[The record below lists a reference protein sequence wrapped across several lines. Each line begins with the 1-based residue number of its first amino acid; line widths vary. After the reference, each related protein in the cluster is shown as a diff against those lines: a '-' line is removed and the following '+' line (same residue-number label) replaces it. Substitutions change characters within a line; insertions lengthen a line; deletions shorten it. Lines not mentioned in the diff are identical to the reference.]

1 MTTFAAVT
9 APALGP
15 SWLDPNYLFTTYGA
29 AFFGIAL
36 VFVFIECG
44 LLFPFLPGDSL
55 LFAIGLF
62 IASGKPHLPSLGVAL
77 VALTAA
83 AFLGNVVG
91 YELGR
96 VAGVP
101 LYERDGRLV
110 KRKYLDQSRAFF
122 DKHGSK
128 ALVIG
133 RFVPLVRTFI
143 TLVAGASRMPRRHFF
158 AGSAI
163 GAVLWVLVVTLL
175 GYFLGSAFP
184 AIGKNLDVAIVV
196 IVVLSLVP
204 VALEWWRHRRT
215 VDQAVKQDLHPD
227 NDDDI

>member
-1 MTTFAAVT
+1 ML

-15 SWLDPNYLFTTYGA
+15 GWLDPNYLFATYGA
-29 AFFGIAL
+29 AFFVIAL

-62 IASGKPHLPSLGVAL
+62 VAAGKPHLPSLVVAL
-77 VALTAA
+77 PALVVA

-91 YELGR
+91 YGLGR
-96 VAGVP
+96 VIGVP
-101 LYERDGRLV
+101 LYERDGRFV
-110 KRKYLDQSRAFF
+110 KRRYLDESRAFF
-122 DKHGSK
+122 DRHGSK

-158 AGSAI
+158 LWSAV
-163 GAVLWVLVVTLL
+163 GAVLWVPVITLL
-175 GYFLGSAFP
+175 GYTLGSAFP
-184 AIGKNLDVAIVV
+184 AVGKNLDVAIVV

-204 VALEWWRHRRT
+204 VAVQWWRHRRT
-215 VDQAVKQDLHPD
+215 L
-227 NDDDI
+227 DDAI

>member
-1 MTTFAAVT
+1 MSALAPML

-15 SWLDPNYLFTTYGA
+15 GWLDPNYLFATYGA
-29 AFFGIAL
+29 AFFVIAL

-62 IASGKPHLPSLGVAL
+62 VAAGKPHLPSLVVAL
-77 VALTAA
+77 PALVVA

-91 YELGR
+91 YGLGR
-96 VAGVP
+96 VIGVP
-101 LYERDGRLV
+101 LYERDGRFV
-110 KRKYLDQSRAFF
+110 KRRYLDESRAFF
-122 DKHGSK
+122 DRHGSK

-158 AGSAI
+158 LWSAV
-163 GAVLWVLVVTLL
+163 GAVLWVPVITLL
-175 GYFLGSAFP
+175 GYTLGSAFP
-184 AIGKNLDVAIVV
+184 AVGKNLDVAIVV

-204 VALEWWRHRRT
+204 VAVQWWRHRRT
-215 VDQAVKQDLHPD
+215 L
-227 NDDDI
+227 DDAI

>member
-1 MTTFAAVT
+1 MTTFAAVM

-15 SWLDPNYLFTTYGA
+15 SWLDPNYLFATYGA
-29 AFFGIAL
+29 TFFVLAL

-62 IASGKPHLPSLGVAL
+62 IAAGKPHLPSLPVAL
-77 VALTAA
+77 AALLAA
-83 AFLGNVVG
+83 AFLGNVAG

-96 VAGVP
+96 VIGVP
-101 LYERDGRLV
+101 LYDRDGRLV
-110 KRKYLDQSRAFF
+110 KRQHLDQSRGFF

-143 TLVAGASRMPRRHFF
+143 TLVAGASRMQRRHFF
-158 AGSAI
+158 VWSGV

-175 GYFLGSAFP
+175 GYFLGTAFP
-184 AIGKNLDVAIVV
+184 AIGKNLDVAIII
-196 IVVLSLVP
+196 IVALSLVP
-204 VALEWWRHRRT
+204 VAVEWWRHRKT
-215 VDQAVKQDLHPD
+215 LD
-227 NDDDI
+227 NAI

>member
-1 MTTFAAVT
+1 MTTFASVM
-9 APALGP
+9 APSLGP
-15 SWLDPNYLFTTYGA
+15 NWLDPNYLFTTYGA
-29 AFFGIAL
+29 TFFVLAL

-77 VALTAA
+77 LALMAA
-83 AFLGNVVG
+83 AFLGNVSG

-96 VAGVP
+96 VVGDRV
-101 LYERDGRLV
+101 YDRDGRLV
-110 KRKYLDQSRAFF
+110 KRQYLDQSRSFF

-143 TLVAGASRMPRRHFF
+143 TLVAGASRMRRRHFF
-158 AGSAI
+158 VWSGI

-196 IVVLSLVP
+196 IVALSLVP
-204 VALEWWRHRRT
+204 VAIEWWRHRKA
-215 VDQAVKQDLHPD
+215 VDDAV
-227 NDDDI
+227 

>member
-1 MTTFAAVT
+1 MTTYAAVM
-9 APALGP
+9 APSLGP

-29 AFFGIAL
+29 AFFALAL

-62 IASGKPHLPSLGVAL
+62 IASGKPQLPSLGVAL
-77 VALTAA
+77 LALVAA

-96 VAGVP
+96 VVGVP

-122 DKHGSK
+122 DKHGSR

-143 TLVAGASRMPRRHFF
+143 TLVAGASRMHRRHFF
-158 AGSAI
+158 TWSGV

-184 AIGKNLDVAIVV
+184 AIGKNLDVAIVI
-196 IVVLSLVP
+196 IVALSLVP
-204 VALEWWRHRRT
+204 VAVEWWRHRT
-215 VDQAVKQDLHPD
+215 SL
-227 NDDDI
+227 DDVMDDVIDDV

>member
-1 MTTFAAVT
+1 MTSFAAVM

-15 SWLDPNYLFTTYGA
+15 SWLDPNYLFETYGA
-29 AFFGIAL
+29 TFFVLAL

-62 IASGKPHLPSLGVAL
+62 IASGKPHLPSLPVAL
-77 VALTAA
+77 VALLAA
-83 AFLGNVVG
+83 AFLGNVAG

-96 VAGVP
+96 LIGVP
-101 LYERDGRLV
+101 LYDRDGRLV
-110 KRKYLDQSRAFF
+110 KRQYLDQSRGFF
-122 DKHGSK
+122 NKHGSK

-143 TLVAGASRMPRRHFF
+143 TLVAGASRMKRRHFF
-158 AGSAI
+158 VWSGV

-196 IVVLSLVP
+196 IVALSLVP
-204 VALEWWRHRRT
+204 VAIEWWRHRK
-215 VDQAVKQDLHPD
+215 AI
-227 NDDDI
+227 NDAI

>member
-1 MTTFAAVT
+1 M
-9 APALGP
+9 L
-15 SWLDPNYLFTTYGA
+15 
-29 AFFGIAL
+29 AL

-62 IASGKPHLPSLGVAL
+62 IAAGKPQLPSLGVAL
-77 VALTAA
+77 VALMAA

-96 VAGVP
+96 LIGVP
-101 LYERDGRLV
+101 IYERDGRLV

-143 TLVAGASRMPRRHFF
+143 TLVAGASRMPRRHFLVWS
-158 AGSAI
+158 GV
-163 GAVLWVLVVTLL
+163 GAVLWVLVVTLV

-196 IVVLSLVP
+196 IVALSLVP
-204 VALEWWRHRRT
+204 VAIEWRRHRQT
-215 VDQAVKQDLHPD
+215 F
-227 NDDDI
+227 DDAI

>member
-1 MTTFAAVT
+1 MSALAPMV

-15 SWLDPNYLFTTYGA
+15 SWLDPNYLFATYGA
-29 AFFGIAL
+29 AFFALSL

-62 IASGKPHLPSLGVAL
+62 IAAGKPHLPSLVVAL
-77 VALTAA
+77 PALIVA

-91 YELGR
+91 YGLGR
-96 VAGVP
+96 VIGVP
-101 LYERDGRLV
+101 LHERDGRIV
-110 KRKYLDQSRAFF
+110 KRRYLDESRAFF
-122 DKHGSK
+122 DRHGSK

-158 AGSAI
+158 VWSGI
-163 GAVLWVLVVTLL
+163 GALLWVPVITLL
-175 GYFLGSAFP
+175 GYSLGSALP
-184 AIGKNLDVAIVV
+184 AVGKNLDVAIVV

-204 VALEWWRHRRT
+204 VAIQWWRHRR
-215 VDQAVKQDLHPD
+215 AVGESL
-227 NDDDI
+227 